1 MITISRA
8 KALVIIAAALIFAE
22 VQHFRAEGHRL
33 KTRAVSVGLDFVSI
47 GRIDIRN
54 IGRIIKAISPN
65 CQLAITI
72 IRGRQFLFVGEF
84 AIGAKLRI
92 FPARDRTIGIHSA
105 FGIVWIWL

>member
-1 MITISRA
+1 MITIARA

-22 VQHFRAEGHRL
+22 VQHLRAESHRL
-33 KTRAVSVGLDFVSI
+33 KVRAISVCFNFISV
-47 GRIDIRN
+47 RRVNIRD

-72 IRGRQFLFVGEF
+72 IRCRQFLLVGEF
-84 AIGAKLRI
+84 VIGAKLRI

-105 FGIVWIWL
+105 LGIAWIRL